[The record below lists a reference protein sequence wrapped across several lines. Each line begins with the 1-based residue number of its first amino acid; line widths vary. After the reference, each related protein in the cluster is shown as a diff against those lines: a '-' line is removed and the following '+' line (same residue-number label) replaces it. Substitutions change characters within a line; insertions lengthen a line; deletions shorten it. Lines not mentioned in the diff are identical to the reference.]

1 MASRLTF
8 EEAHRFLTEHREA
21 VLLDVREE
29 PEYITGH
36 ARDALLLPVDE
47 LTEES
52 AGLVIGTK
60 DTPVLVYCRTG
71 RRSREAV
78 RKLEEMGYT
87 EVYDMGGLVGW
98 PYGLEEAV
106 DLHFFN
112 ANSGQRII
120 IAIRN
125 NTQEGGDKDEQT
137 RTCGGR

>member
-29 PEYITGH
+29 AEYITGH

-98 PYGLEEAV
+98 PYGLE
-106 DLHFFN
+106 
-112 ANSGQRII
+112 
-120 IAIRN
+120 
-125 NTQEGGDKDEQT
+125 
-137 RTCGGR
+137 

>member
-8 EEAHRFLTEHREA
+8 EEAHRFLNEHREA

-36 ARDALLLPVDE
+36 ARDAVLLPVDE
-47 LTEES
+47 LTEETADLTVGS
-52 AGLVIGTK
+52 K

-98 PYGLEEAV
+98 PYGLE
-106 DLHFFN
+106 
-112 ANSGQRII
+112 
-120 IAIRN
+120 
-125 NTQEGGDKDEQT
+125 
-137 RTCGGR
+137 

>member
-8 EEAHRFLTEHREA
+8 EEAHRFLTEHSDA

-47 LTEES
+47 LTEETADLAVGS
-52 AGLVIGTK
+52 K

-71 RRSREAV
+71 RRSRKAA

-98 PYGLEEAV
+98 PYGLE
-106 DLHFFN
+106 
-112 ANSGQRII
+112 
-120 IAIRN
+120 
-125 NTQEGGDKDEQT
+125 
-137 RTCGGR
+137 

>member
-8 EEAHRFLTEHREA
+8 EEAHRFLTEHGDA

-47 LTEES
+47 LTEET
-52 AGLVIGTK
+52 AALAVGTK

-71 RRSREAV
+71 RRSREAA
-78 RKLEEMGYT
+78 RKLEEMGYA

-98 PYGLEEAV
+98 PYGLE
-106 DLHFFN
+106 
-112 ANSGQRII
+112 
-120 IAIRN
+120 
-125 NTQEGGDKDEQT
+125 
-137 RTCGGR
+137 

>member
-8 EEAHRFLTEHREA
+8 EEAHRFLAEHREA

-60 DTPVLVYCRTG
+60 ATPVLVYCRTG
-71 RRSREAV
+71 RRSREAA

-98 PYGLEEAV
+98 PYGLE
-106 DLHFFN
+106 
-112 ANSGQRII
+112 
-120 IAIRN
+120 
-125 NTQEGGDKDEQT
+125 
-137 RTCGGR
+137 